1 MVNYE
6 FRYVV
11 KMTNGK
17 EYEIITNFHGEKDV
31 LKYIDTHDYI
41 DLFDRKIEE
50 MVAVKSEYVMSV
62 LYKDSQ
68 KTDSEGNVNW
78 ANREDYLKEENERLQ
93 QENEQLKQRLDEN
106 YYNEWQDTLEDA
118 RHFAIKCLDLEK
130 ENKKLKEEN
139 NKLEQI
145 REIKDNALKGADIK
159 IKTLERENHD
169 FKKRNALL
177 MNTVDDL
184 DKENKALRLQSDT
197 YFEEWQNEKLRCES
211 KELK

>member
-17 EYEIITNFHGEKDV
+17 EYEIITNFHGKKDV

-41 DLFDRKIEE
+41 DLFDRKIGE

-78 ANREDYLKEENERLQ
+78 ANREDYLKEVTEELLEENK
-93 QENEQLKQRLDEN
+93 QLKQTLNEKT
-106 YYNEWQDTLEDA
+106 YYYEWQNTLEDA
-118 RHFAIKCLDLEK
+118 RHFAIKCKDLEK
-130 ENKKLKEEN
+130 ENKQLKEEN
-139 NKLEQI
+139 E
-145 REIKDNALKGADIK
+145 
-159 IKTLERENHD
+159 
-169 FKKRNALL
+169 
-177 MNTVDDL
+177 
-184 DKENKALRLQSDT
+184 
-197 YFEEWQNEKLRCES
+197 
-211 KELK
+211 ELKDKLKD